1 MRYTES
7 AVRIVDELQRYHR
20 QILLPDI
27 GESGQRRL
35 LQSHALIVGGGAL
48 GTMIADA
55 LARAGVGT
63 LSIVDRDTVE
73 LTNLQRQVL
82 YDEDD
87 VAQMI
92 PKAEAA
98 KNKLARI
105 NSQVVVHGHVDDFS
119 ARNAER
125 YVEGVDVILDGLD
138 NFETRYL
145 LNDVAVKHGL
155 PYVYG
160 GAVGTTGMSFLVLP
174 HPQCRAETGRSL
186 VRWSAAQSTPCLRCV
201 FPEAP
206 PPGASPTCD
215 TAGVLGAAVA
225 IIAAHQCAQA
235 IKLLTGNLDKVDRSL
250 LSIDVWS
257 NQRRTLDIS
266 GARDSDD
273 CPCCV
278 RGDWAYL
285 QGRAGG
291 AVTTLCGRDAVQIT
305 PGPDGSQPKRL
316 DLAAMAAKLSP
327 HGSFTQNAYLMH
339 GRFSNERSAN
349 GEPVELT
356 LFPDGRAIIK
366 GTDDLGTARSIYAKY
381 IGA

>member
-1 MRYTES
+1 
-7 AVRIVDELQRYHR
+7 
-20 QILLPDI
+20 
-27 GESGQRRL
+27 
-35 LQSHALIVGGGAL
+35 
-48 GTMIADA
+48 
-55 LARAGVGT
+55 
-63 LSIVDRDTVE
+63 
-73 LTNLQRQVL
+73 
-82 YDEDD
+82 
-87 VAQMI
+87 MI

-98 KNKLARI
+98 KKKLARI

-125 YVEGVDVILDGLD
+125 YIQGVDVILDGLD

-160 GAVGTTGMSFLVLP
+160 GALGTTGMSFLVLP
-174 HPQCRAETGRSL
+174 HPKCRAGPGRSS
-186 VRWSAAQSTPCLRCV
+186 VQWSAAQSTPCLRCV

-206 PPGASPTCD
+206 PPGASPTFD

-257 NQRRTLDIS
+257 NDQRTLDIS

-278 RGDWAYL
+278 RGDLAYL

-291 AVTTLCGRDAVQIT
+291 AVTSLCGRRSVQIT
-305 PGPDGSQPKRL
+305 PGPDESQPKRL
-316 DLAAMAAKLSP
+316 DLAAMASKLSP
-327 HGSFTQNAYLMH
+327 HGSFTQNAYLMY
-339 GRFSNERSAN
+339 GRFSNERGAN
-349 GEPVELT
+349 GELVELT

-366 GTDDLGTARSIYAKY
+366 GTTEPEAARSIYAKY
-381 IGA
+381 VGT